1 MKFTQYASV
10 AGLLVSTAVAK
21 EIPQDLDRSRELFA
35 SGKRH
40 EQIMAAKHAT
50 WAAKRASGE
59 FTADYPE
66 LGFTACTDGVATAIK
81 GDKNNT
87 FKCSNVDLYHFLPHT
102 SLGSKTGEGSSSWGW
117 VSPSGREFV
126 AVAQADGAAF
136 VEITKEGKMVYL
148 GRLPQHHE
156 AEPLIW
162 RELRVYTNYL
172 IVGSEAEKHYIQVF
186 DLRKLEDIDPKN
198 PVTFDTTKD
207 ITGLFR
213 GLPVGRT
220 HNVVIDEANK
230 YAVSVG
236 AVPRSGKCGAG
247 LIFIDLTDPANPT
260 SPGCA
265 GQDGYVHDAQ
275 CLSYKGPDTRYQDH
289 VVCYGYNEDT
299 LTIYDVTD
307 RTNATVISR
316 TSYEGASYTHQG
328 WVLDKGW
335 QDYLIMDDEY
345 DEYDHAGLAKS
356 GHPITYIWDIK
367 DLKNPKQTGFFRSPH
382 FGIDHNQYIHDGH
395 VYQSNYGTGFHV
407 LDITSIPKDPSG
419 SGVHE
424 VAFFDIYPEDDDKPN
439 GGSLDFVGSWSS
451 YAMLPSGF
459 ILINTIER
467 GPFIVKLQKQALAV
481 RARGTRLGW

>member
-1 MKFTQYASV
+1 MKFSQYAGV
-10 AGLLVSTAVAK
+10 ASLLVSTAVAK
-21 EIPQDLDRSRELFA
+21 EIPQDLKRSRELFA
-35 SGKRH
+35 NGKRH
-40 EQIMAAKHAT
+40 MQIMEKKHAT
-50 WAAKRASGE
+50 WAAKRAAGE
-59 FTADYPE
+59 FTAEYPE
-66 LGFTACTDGVATAIK
+66 LGFAACVDGVATAIE
-81 GDKNNT
+81 GDKMNT
-87 FKCSNVDLYHFLPHT
+87 FKCSNVDLYHFLSHT
-102 SLGSKTGEGSSSWGW
+102 ALGSKTGEGSSSWGW
-117 VSPSGREFV
+117 VAPSGREFV

-156 AEPLIW
+156 ARPLIW

-172 IVGSEAEKHYIQVF
+172 LVGSEADNHYIQVF
-186 DLRKLEDIDPKN
+186 DLRKLEDVDPKN
-198 PVTFDTTKD
+198 PVVFDTKTD
-207 ITGLFR
+207 ITSLFR

-220 HNVVIDEANK
+220 HNVVVDEGNK

-236 AVPRSGKCGAG
+236 AVPRSGKCKAG
-247 LIFIDLTDPANPT
+247 LIFIDLTDITNPT

-265 GQDGYVHDAQ
+265 GEDGYVHDAQ
-275 CLSYKGPDTRYQDH
+275 CLSYKGPDTRYQDRTI
-289 VVCYGYNEDT
+289 CYGYNEDT

-328 WVLDKGW
+328 WVLDKSW

-345 DEYDHAGLAKS
+345 DEYNHAGPAKS

-367 DLKNPKQTGFFRSPH
+367 DLQNPKQTGYFRSPH

-419 SGVHE
+419 AGVHE
-424 VAFFDIYPEDDDKPN
+424 VAFFDIYPEDDDEPE

-467 GPFIVKLQKQALAV
+467 GPFIVKLQKQAI